1 MQYINRVITSIL
13 PVVCYIVIPTSIS
26 AQICA
31 WDSLEIEKTTV
42 EFIMDTSLV
51 TYDYGDSIVHQRV
64 NRVGEFNKEAPIE
77 RILSVQ
83 NVIDSLKSNRI
94 IFRQVKF
101 SVDCYI
107 DESYGY
113 FDFSKAS
120 CVGIEMDF
128 YEQECQTIPFVK
140 YYWEFDAAP
149 GFITIILLTGYD
161 NCFF

>member
-1 MQYINRVITSIL
+1 MNILKVILITCMFLLKIDSFSQT
-13 PVVCYIVIPTSIS
+13 CKH
-26 AQICA
+26 
-31 WDSLEIEKTTV
+31 DSLAIERATI
-42 EFIMDTSLV
+42 EFLKDTSLY
-51 TYDYGDSIVHQRV
+51 TYMVGDSIGQHKT
-64 NRVGEFNKEAPIE
+64 NRVGEFNKHAPIE

-101 SVDCYI
+101 SVDCYSN
-107 DESYGY
+107 ESYGY